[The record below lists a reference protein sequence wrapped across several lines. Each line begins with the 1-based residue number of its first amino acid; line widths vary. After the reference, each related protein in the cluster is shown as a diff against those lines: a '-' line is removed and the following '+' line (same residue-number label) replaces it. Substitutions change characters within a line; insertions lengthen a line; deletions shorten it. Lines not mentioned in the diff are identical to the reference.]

1 MAGIRVQLDAD
12 GVARLT
18 GDLAERVIAD
28 VTEQVYDDA
37 RRIVPV
43 DEGDLRESLD
53 WSAEGERGV
62 VSVGTDHWEFVEY
75 GTRYMDA
82 QPYMRP
88 ALYRRRVVK
97 L

>member
-1 MAGIRVQLDAD
+1 MAGIRIQLDEAALAAFT
-12 GVARLT
+12 GNVAHRIT
-18 GDLAERVIAD
+18 EK
-28 VTEQVYDDA
+28 VTEAVYKDA

-53 WSAEGERGV
+53 WAAEGSTGV
-62 VSVGTDHWEFVEY
+62 VTVGTDHWEFVEY

-88 ALYRRRVVK
+88 SLYRRRVIS

>member
-1 MAGIRVQLDAD
+1 MVGSVRVKINSDQFAAI
-12 GVARLT
+12 GR
-18 GDLAERVIAD
+18 LAERVTAK
-28 VTEQVYDDA
+28 VTEAIYDDA
-37 RRIVPV
+37 RRTVPV

-53 WSAEGERGV
+53 WDADGNVGHV
-62 VSVGTDHWEFVEY
+62 TVGTDHWEFVEY

-88 ALYRRRVVK
+88 SLYRRRVIN